1 MHDGERMVHKAIKFV
16 PGLYK
21 IFDEILVNAADN
33 KVRDP
38 TMDTLRVDIDPV
50 SAAGGW
56 QDRGRNAGPVGSMVP
71 AGGRWGSGR
80 AAWCAS
86 NGLANNLHAPLAR
99 CSSVAILLRVC
110 CYCRKIPQL
119 LVFASCGALVNVS
132 SWHRAHHPCA
142 LPAGQGLNQGAEQWR
157 RHPC

>member
-56 QDRGRNAGPVGSMVP
+56 SGSGSSAGPVGSMVP

-99 CSSVAILLRVC
+99 CSSVAIIASVLLLPEDSTTAGICQLWGVC
-110 CYCRKIPQL
+110 ECHFL
-119 LVFASCGALVNVS
+119 ASCPPPLCPPCRS
-132 SWHRAHHPCA
+132 RAQSRC
-142 LPAGQGLNQGAEQWR
+142 
-157 RHPC
+157 